1 MKNQK
6 DQFVSKIIEN
16 LDRVKVSDWE
26 GYTIPEML
34 PKNVFSNNNYQGINV
49 LSLYIDCLINK
60 YAVPYF
66 GTFKNIKD
74 AGGRLKKKSVGSPI
88 VFFKFLYQH
97 QKTKKKI
104 SQKFYT
110 ELSEDRKNEYDI
122 IPIVK
127 NHYVFN
133 IANIENVDEIDLD
146 LEFES
151 EDINMNDNCESF
163 INQVEK
169 KGGLKLLRE
178 QYNNTAFY
186 NFVEDHISIPKKS
199 FFKSQN
205 LFYTTIFHEM
215 IHWTGYE
222 KRLNRKLVAYDMD
235 PKSYSNEELIAEM
248 GAMLMGLQ
256 FGYSD
261 HILNSIRYLKNF
273 LAHTKKEDRVESLH
287 GAFYQSKKAKKFIEN
302 IIKC

>member
-6 DQFVSKIIEN
+6 DQFVTKIIEN
-16 LDRVKVSDWE
+16 LDKVKVSDWE
-26 GYTIPEML
+26 GYTIPQML
-34 PKNVFSNNNYQGINV
+34 PRNVFTDNNYQGVNV

-88 VFFKFLYQH
+88 VFFKLIYQH
-97 QKTKKKI
+97 KKSKKRI
-104 SQKFYT
+104 NQKFYS
-110 ELSEDRKNEYDI
+110 ELPDDRKNEYDV

-133 IANIENVDEIDLD
+133 IANIENIDEIDLN

-151 EDINMNDNCESF
+151 EDIDVNDNCEIF
-163 INQVEK
+163 IKQLED

-178 QYNNTAFY
+178 QYNNSAFY
-186 NFVEDHISIPKKS
+186 NFEEDHISIPKKS
-199 FFKSQN
+199 FFKNEN

-215 IHWTGYE
+215 IHWTGNE
-222 KRLNRKLVAYDMD
+222 SRLKRKLVAYSMD
-235 PKSYSNEELIAEM
+235 PESYSNEELIAEM

-261 HILNSIRYLKNF
+261 HITNSIRYLKNF
-273 LAHTKKEDRVESLH
+273 LEQTKRDEKVNTLNE
-287 GAFYQSKKAKKFIEN
+287 AFYESKKAKKYIEKL
-302 IIKC
+302 IK